1 MALEQSLAQLSL
13 ASVSAENAL
22 TTKTLV
28 FKPKTAKTA
37 TPVPVVVIALQDTK
51 TPTSLVAASA
61 LVKEPRMASADLVEE
76 FFKVAP
82 TEVSIANLHKDLAG
96 KIKILLD
103 QKIKLPWNWPPRR
116 PRPRF
121 PLTWWSSTLNQLE

>member
-1 MALEQSLAQLSL
+1 
-13 ASVSAENAL
+13 
-22 TTKTLV
+22 
-28 FKPKTAKTA
+28 
-37 TPVPVVVIALQDTK
+37 
-51 TPTSLVAASA
+51 
-61 LVKEPRMASADLVEE
+61 MASADLVEE

-103 QKIKLPWNWPPRR
+103 QKITEAGETPLNWPPRR